1 MEKSAR
7 YRPPRYTTITSGRSP
22 GSRVISKLTWCKCLW
37 GESPSHVIRH
47 SGRMIHFNSTTVA
60 GAASEL
66 INHVMVNRTDF
77 SFHFTKLIFGSA
89 PEAVKVAQL

>member
-1 MEKSAR
+1 MQSAR

-22 GSRVISKLTWCKCLW
+22 GFRVSKSNLP

-47 SGRMIHFNSTTVA
+47 SGRMIHFDSTTVAGASTTVA

-66 INHVMVNRTDF
+66 ISLASRTDF
-77 SFHFTKLIFGSA
+77 SFHFAKWLL
-89 PEAVKVAQL
+89 AQHLKQ